1 LLKTLLRRAYRA
13 GLIFS
18 MALAAGCGT
27 NGSDPAPTASN
38 SSGGSTA
45 VATTPPTPPPPPPTA
60 ASVPSPSL
68 AGEVA
73 IADSFDVN
81 QGLEPAAGTGRIA
94 PPSPDDVSGFRFM
107 CKPSHIS
114 KDDPVVYPGQ
124 PGASHL
130 HMFWGNTGTNASST
144 YQSLRT
150 TGQSTCDNRGTDT
163 PLNRSA
169 YWMPA
174 MLDGAGHVVLPDM
187 INTYYKQLPH
197 GSPNCSSPPNGTQSV
212 GICVDI
218 PNGLRFVFGYNMAT
232 GTGGPNDPNSNEHYS
247 MWFEC
252 WSDLIGTPTGSAATG
267 RYSTIADVVAA
278 GCPSGGVLVAQGVI
292 PVCWDGKN
300 LDSPDHRSHLVSYMP
315 DTNNGIRCP
324 ADHPYVLPSLQ
335 MRAEFTTDDNF
346 VAGKWHFSSDE
357 MVPGIKAGST
367 FHFDYF
373 EAWSPTI
380 KNAWFRNC
388 IDKHLT
394 CAEGDLGNGLQMKDA
409 GVPAGGWTRHQLL
422 PSP

>member
-1 LLKTLLRRAYRA
+1 
-13 GLIFS
+13 
-18 MALAAGCGT
+18 
-27 NGSDPAPTASN
+27 
-38 SSGGSTA
+38 
-45 VATTPPTPPPPPPTA
+45 
-60 ASVPSPSL
+60 VPSPSL

-73 IADSFDVN
+73 IADTFNTND
-81 QGLEPAAGTGRIA
+81 GLQPAYGTGVIPVA
-94 PPSPDDVSGFRFM
+94 SPDDVSGFRFM

-130 HMFWGNTGTNASST
+130 HTFWGNTGTNANSN

-150 TGQSTCDNRGTDT
+150 TGQSTCDNRGANT

-174 MLDGAGHVVLPDM
+174 MLDGAGDVVLPDM

-197 GSPNCSSPPNGTQSV
+197 GSPNCSSPPNSSVLSGGTYSV

-232 GTGGPNDPNSNEHYS
+232 GAGGPNDPNSNEHYS

-252 WSDLIGTPTGSAATG
+252 WSDLIGTPTASGATG

-300 LDSPDHRSHLVSYMP
+300 LDSPDHRSHLSSYLP
-315 DTNNGIRCP
+315 DAANGVRCP
-324 ADHPYVLPSLQ
+324 DDHPYVLPSLQ

-357 MVPGIKAGST
+357 MVPGIKAGAT

-394 CAEGDLGNGLQMKDA
+394 CANGDLGNGLQMKDA
-409 GVPAGGWTRHQLL
+409 GVPIGGWTRHQLV
-422 PSP
+422 PVP